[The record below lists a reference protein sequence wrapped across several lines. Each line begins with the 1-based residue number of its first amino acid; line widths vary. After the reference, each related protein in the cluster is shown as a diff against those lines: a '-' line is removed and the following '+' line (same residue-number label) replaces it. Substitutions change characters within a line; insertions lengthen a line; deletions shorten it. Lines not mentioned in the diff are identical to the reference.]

1 MFQKSDFEGRFSI
14 MNSENNL
21 LTFTHF
27 FLGVHNT
34 KPPEG
39 KDNSAAGSSSE
50 KLSDCGGL
58 IGPNMVGM

>member
-1 MFQKSDFEGRFSI
+1 